1 MAMDAKDNGELNEHF
16 DIEAVFFF
24 EAEGGWRVR
33 VGQNTRGTKPFWSRK
48 RSCTAK
54 QKKIGN

>member
-24 EAEGGWRVR
+24 RSGRGLEGAC
-33 VGQNTRGTKPFWSRK
+33 
-48 RSCTAK
+48 RSEHEGHQALLVQKAVLHCK